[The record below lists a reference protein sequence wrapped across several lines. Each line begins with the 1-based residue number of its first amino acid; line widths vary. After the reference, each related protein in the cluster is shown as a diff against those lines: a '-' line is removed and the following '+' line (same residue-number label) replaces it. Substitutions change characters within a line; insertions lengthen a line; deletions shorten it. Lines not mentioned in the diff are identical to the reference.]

1 MMMVKHLLETSR
13 HEATPMNRKD
23 ALYQPRGFTL
33 TELMISVV
41 IIGLLGAFI
50 APSVSRYMYRN
61 KGVSA
66 ANDVAGALKLARN
79 LAMSSGQVVFVD
91 LAVGGAVEVFQKL
104 PNNCTGTNPPA
115 ACFSQ
120 SCAEANALPATN
132 KRSIATPQADLTERH
147 PDMRVSGFNIAGDA
161 HAATGALN
169 LCFAP
174 DGRVL
179 TPTGLP
185 FSATCDGINA
195 RIFVQPSDLDAFSG
209 PISGGDMRTCWETA
223 DTNAAINFRQK
234 QKNDRDVSNFFVI
247 QVPYNGAISVVQ

>member
-1 MMMVKHLLETSR
+1 
-13 HEATPMNRKD
+13 MNRKD
-23 ALYQPRGFTL
+23 ARYQPRGFTL
-33 TELMISVV
+33 TELMIAVV

-50 APSVSRYMYRN
+50 APSVSRFVYRN
-61 KGVSA
+61 QGVA
-66 ANDVAGALKLARN
+66 AASDVAGALRMARN

-91 LAVGGAVEVFQKL
+91 LQVDGGVSMFQML
-104 PNNCTGTNPPA
+104 PDNCASTNPPA
-115 ACFSQ
+115 GCFSQ
-120 SCAEANALPATN
+120 SCAEASNFPAAN
-132 KRSIATPQADLTERH
+132 KRDIPVPQADMAARH
-147 PDMRVSGFNIAGDA
+147 PNMRISGFNVAGDTHTDA
-161 HAATGALN
+161 GALN

-179 TPTGLP
+179 TPKGLP

-195 RIFVQPSDLDAFSG
+195 RIFVQPSELEAFAG

-223 DTNAAINFRQK
+223 DTTAAINFRQT